1 MLNGLVSGNP
11 LADRLEGRPVIA
23 HEVGLRVNADLENL
37 FGLSKREIFHYQSA
51 HALPMT
57 QSSLSLAFVPWPAL
71 VPSLSGVAL
80 CDHAREAGRQ
90 AIV

>member
-23 HEVGLRVNADLENL
+23 HEVGLRVNVDLENL

-51 HALPMT
+51 CMPCL
-57 QSSLSLAFVPWPAL
+57 
-71 VPSLSGVAL
+71 
-80 CDHAREAGRQ
+80 
-90 AIV
+90 